1 MLGQVATAADDPG
14 IIVDAQQIRQSL
26 YDPSMGPV
34 ADLGVDPNIPPGQ
47 PDITVT
53 GHATPMWPLW
63 LALALVGYSLYHTG
77 RNY

>member
-14 IIVDAQQIRQSL
+14 IIVDAQQIRQGL

-47 PDITVT
+47 PDIVVT
-53 GHATPMWPLW
+53 ASKPMWPLW
-63 LALALVGYSLYHTG
+63 VVLAIVGYSLFQTG
-77 RNY
+77 KHY